1 MENVAGGGLDWESI
15 LDAPA
20 PPITLLGGGSD
31 EKELNLDEMAM
42 VAGGAKNKNKHKNK
56 NTDADDGA
64 NFISKVS
71 KINVSG
77 IL

>member
-1 MENVAGGGLDWESI
+1 MADK
-15 LDAPA
+15 
-20 PPITLLGGGSD
+20 
-31 EKELNLDEMAM
+31 KELNLDEMAM

-64 NFISKVS
+64 IINSKVS